1 LGQTQLERFVERGL
15 LSADREEE
23 ERVREEGAEEN
34 FVDPIPKNNSPASAN
49 LKLKVLQLA
58 PTRERFCMRTW
69 VSYAV

>member
-1 LGQTQLERFVERGL
+1 VERGL

-34 FVDPIPKNNSPASAN
+34 FVDPIPKNNPLASAN

-58 PTRERFCMRTW
+58 PRRERFCVRT
-69 VSYAV
+69 